1 MEQDLSKQGASA
13 SDWANAVVVAVG
25 GKAGGKGP
33 TSIGS
38 GTNPDKMDEG
48 LDLAIQYLQKFKI

>member
-1 MEQDLSKQGASA
+1 MEQQLSKQGATA
-13 SDWANAVVVAVG
+13 SDWANAVAVAVG

-38 GTNPDKMDEG
+38 GTNVDQMDKG
-48 LDLAIQYLQKFKI
+48 LDLAIQYLQKFKL